1 MQRVKFIFKK
11 LLARD
16 IFPNDM
22 KGLMI

>member
-1 MQRVKFIFKK
+1 MPLVKFIFKK

-22 KGLMI
+22 EGLMI

>member
-1 MQRVKFIFKK
+1 MPRVKFIFKK